1 MAETE
6 PSRVVYEN
14 DVKHI
19 KRYFDVFRKP
29 SVVLKTEGFSFRKL
43 AKIKANGSKLN
54 NAYDSYY
61 RNSNKKSD

>member
-29 SVVLKTEGFSFRKL
+29 SVVLKT
-43 AKIKANGSKLN
+43 
-54 NAYDSYY
+54 
-61 RNSNKKSD
+61 